1 MRLTADLAQHCAQ
14 RINPLRERE
23 LDLRGYKL
31 GQIENLGVLRDQARA
46 ARPPPPTAPPRRDG
60 APLLSALNLTTA
72 RPARALA
79 LARARSLTRS
89 TSRTTRSRSSAT
101 CRARRA

>member
-46 ARPPPPTAPPRRDG
+46 ARPPPPTA
-60 APLLSALNLTTA
+60 AS
-72 RPARALA
+72 
-79 LARARSLTRS
+79 
-89 TSRTTRSRSSAT
+89 
-101 CRARRA
+101 RARRRRREETAPSSPLESHDDDASRTPPSRAV

>member
-31 GQIENLGVLRDQARA
+31 GAIENLGVLRDQVI
-46 ARPPPPTAPPRRDG
+46 
-60 APLLSALNLTTA
+60 LLLLI
-72 RPARALA
+72 RLII
-79 LARARSLTRS
+79 LILH
-89 TSRTTRSRSSAT
+89 
-101 CRARRA
+101 CYYYDY